1 MEIECG
7 PTDIVMRV
15 DVCGRC
21 GTDQRLYREPH
32 PNVRVPTVLG
42 HELVGKIVEIG
53 KDVHTLRQG
62 VGYKQD
68 QTLSPEDL
76 NFSVGERIT
85 VQSRI
90 ARMHNGLMLIRDPIQ
105 NLSFVIPGG
114 FAQYMKIPAVMIQSG
129 SVLPVPEHVTDEEA
143 ALVEPTACIL
153 ESIYATP
160 HAVGVDAEGRHIVHS
175 GILKGGRT
183 LIIGSGTLAAI
194 YGLLAH
200 VEGAG
205 EVWFIVRSPA
215 KVDLITKLLGDWVKF
230 KIVPSYAAL
239 PLPEK
244 QKLESG
250 LAKEFADLTNG
261 QLFDDIV
268 VAAPS
273 EDAERLMFLLLNPDG
288 YGVAACFAGLHKPT
302 EQALVDNLHYRMAK
316 AIGTSGCSTRTMETI
331 LKWLSTG
338 KLSLKGV
345 TCPHQYTLNDDPAE
359 FFQTKAD
366 GRKPMLFPW
375 V

>member
-1 MEIECG
+1 
-7 PTDIVMRV
+7 
-15 DVCGRC
+15 
-21 GTDQRLYREPH
+21 
-32 PNVRVPTVLG
+32 
-42 HELVGKIVEIG
+42 
-53 KDVHTLRQG
+53 
-62 VGYKQD
+62 
-68 QTLSPEDL
+68 
-76 NFSVGERIT
+76 
-85 VQSRI
+85 
-90 ARMHNGLMLIRDPIQ
+90 
-105 NLSFVIPGG
+105 
-114 FAQYMKIPAVMIQSG
+114 
-129 SVLPVPEHVTDEEA
+129 
-143 ALVEPTACIL
+143 
-153 ESIYATP
+153 
-160 HAVGVDAEGRHIVHS
+160 
-175 GILKGGRT
+175 
-183 LIIGSGTLAAI
+183 
-194 YGLLAH
+194 
-200 VEGAG
+200 
-205 EVWFIVRSPA
+205 
-215 KVDLITKLLGDWVKF
+215 LITKLLGDWVKF
-230 KIVPSYAAL
+230 KIVPGYSTL

-288 YGVAACFAGLHKPT
+288 YGVASCFAGLHKPAD
-302 EQALVDNLHYRMAK
+302 QALVDNLHYRMAK

-345 TCPHQYTLNDDPAE
+345 TCPHQYTLKDDPAE